1 MLLLIQNFYHYLIEI
16 LPALLIGFLLSGVI
30 HEFIP
35 ATIVEKYLSGKG
47 LKPILLLTLIGT
59 ILPICCWGTLPLAV
73 VFHKRGIKLGPILAF
88 MVATPATSIS
98 ALLVT
103 YQLLGIKFT
112 GYIFFAV
119 IVLGLVIGIIGNVI
133 IYKPKEENEQ
143 EICPHCNQDE
153 LQCSCHPSTSNRIKS
168 ILKFALI
175 DMPKDIGLITL
186 IGILLAAIVA
196 TFSPIGLFIKQFLF
210 GGYAYL
216 FAWIFGL
223 AMYFCSTSSPP
234 LVDALIRQGM
244 NQGAGMVLLLIGP
257 ITSYGTILVINK
269 KFGIKV
275 LLIYLAT
282 ISIIGLSLGYLFSL
296 L

>member
-35 ATIVEKYLSGKG
+35 RTIVEKYLSGKG

-73 VFHKRGIKLGPILAF
+73 AFHKRGIKLGPILAF
-88 MVATPATSIS
+88 MIATPATSIS

-133 IYKPKEENEQ
+133 IYKPKVENEQ

-153 LQCSCHPSTSNRIKS
+153 LQSSCHPTTSNPIKS

-175 DMPKDIGLITL
+175 DMPKDIGPITL

-196 TFSPIGLFIKQFLF
+196 TFSPIGLFIKDFLF

-257 ITSYGTILVINK
+257 ITSYGTILVISK

-275 LLIYLAT
+275 LSIYLAT
-282 ISIIGLSLGYLFSL
+282 ISIVGLSLGYLFSL